1 MELIRNVGSVGLD
14 WCDASANLV
23 GPLNVVNPLPTP
35 PNSTPPNSISANTIS
50 ANTIVLQPQ
59 RLEGEAAQVFQQSLA
74 DALATANVILI
85 DLIWIETTN
94 SSTLDVLLKALQQ
107 AERLG
112 KSLSF
117 LSMDAQSQAALD
129 RRWEQQISATM
140 ADRQEIFAPE
150 FEEFLANYQA
160 RKAAT
165 MLAVDIASKRQ
176 W

>member
-1 MELIRNVGSVGLD
+1 MELIRNAGSVGLD
-14 WCDASANLV
+14 WRDASANSGSRL
-23 GPLNVVNPLPTP
+23 GVVDAPAAMPDP
-35 PNSTPPNSISANTIS
+35 PIAP

-59 RLEGEAAQVFQQSLA
+59 SLEGETGQVFQQSLA
-74 DALATANVILI
+74 DALASASAILI
-85 DLIWIETTN
+85 DLIWIETT
-94 SSTLDVLLKALQQ
+94 SSRTLDILLQALQQ

-165 MLAVDIASKRQ
+165 ILAVDIATKRQ
-176 W
+176 R